1 MAVKLRLSR
10 KGRKKAP
17 FYHIVVADS
26 RSPRD
31 GKFIE
36 RIGGYNPMTKPATIE
51 LDRNAAYEWLSK
63 GAQPTDTVKAILRF
77 KGVYYKKH
85 LMRGVSKGAMT
96 VEQADVL
103 YQNWI
108 DAKDG
113 KVEARKAETIA
124 ELEAFRKMISGEA
137 KAKVIVADE
146 STKEAAVAFR
156 ETVAIEESP
165 AIEATL
171 EPEVTQ
177 VVEEAVAEVEPTP
190 VVEESPAAQEASVA
204 EELPVAEEVPVAEES
219 PVTDEAPVAEES
231 LAAQEAPVVEELP
244 VTEESPVAEE
254 VPVREVETPSEAVA
268 EVESPSEEEESV
280 QEPTVEEEKSET
292 KE

>member
-190 VVEESPAAQEASVA
+190 VVEESPAAQEA
-204 EELPVAEEVPVAEES
+204 PVA
-219 PVTDEAPVAEES
+219 
-231 LAAQEAPVVEELP
+231 
-244 VTEESPVAEE
+244 
-254 VPVREVETPSEAVA
+254 
-268 EVESPSEEEESV
+268 
-280 QEPTVEEEKSET
+280 
-292 KE
+292 